1 MLNVGRYTIH
11 GSYGIVWL
19 QLNMYTHGLCN
30 YLGIISYMTSQAIL
44 SHPAHCCV
52 VLFLVSSHHICD
64 TWAVMDM
71 SCLLRGHYLMPPC
84 CYYYHQ
90 TYEGSFKFR
99 CGPQQCIEGNN
110 GLLTHLPVDCA
121 GRSSSKYQ
129 EDTETRDKEKAS
141 EATGRTPSVV
151 GDLCLAC
158 QACFWMKENGGEP
171 IQEAVEQ
178 RICYLLHP
186 PQALSFVPTRKLK
199 GM

>member
-1 MLNVGRYTIH
+1 
-11 GSYGIVWL
+11 
-19 QLNMYTHGLCN
+19 
-30 YLGIISYMTSQAIL
+30 MTYQAIL

-151 GDLCLAC
+151 GDLCLGLSGLLLNEGK
-158 QACFWMKENGGEP
+158 WGGTHTRSSWTKDLLFASSTSSL
-171 IQEAVEQ
+171 IICSHQE
-178 RICYLLHP
+178 
-186 PQALSFVPTRKLK
+186 T
-199 GM
+199 

>member
-1 MLNVGRYTIH
+1 MLNVGIYTIY
-11 GSYGIVWL
+11 GSYGLLWL

-30 YLGIISYMTSQAIL
+30 YLGSILYMTYQAIM

-84 CYYYHQ
+84 CYFFHQ
-90 TYEGSFKFR
+90 TYEGSFKSR
-99 CGPQQCIEGNN
+99 CGPWPSVSKVTN

-121 GRSSSKYQ
+121 GRSCSKYQ

-141 EATGRTPSVV
+141 EATGQTPSVV

-158 QACFWMKENGGEP
+158 QVCFCSMKENGGEP
-171 IQEAVEQ
+171 IQAAVEQ
-178 RICYLLHP
+178 RICYLLNP
-186 PQALSFVPTRKLK
+186 PQAL
-199 GM
+199 